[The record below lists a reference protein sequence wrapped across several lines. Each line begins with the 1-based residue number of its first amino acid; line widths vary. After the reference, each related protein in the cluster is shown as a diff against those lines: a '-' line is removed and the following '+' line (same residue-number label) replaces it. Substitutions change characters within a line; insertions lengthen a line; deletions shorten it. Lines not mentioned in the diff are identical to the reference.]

1 MDNLE
6 RLIQK
11 AVDNQCRLQI
21 RFDPEEKGEQWGIK
35 FYPELDDD
43 GHFYAYHEYLQ
54 TAARKLLD
62 ELAKSNKW

>member
-11 AVDNQCRLQI
+11 AHDKECRLQM
-21 RFDPEEKGEQWGIK
+21 RFDPEERGEKWGIK

-43 GHFYAYHEYLQ
+43 AHFYAYHDDLNQ
-54 TAARKLLD
+54 AARQLLD
-62 ELAKSNKW
+62 ELQGFNKW